1 MSQSDDTVLTTERV
15 AEIFRV
21 NQRTIERWVKDDKF
35 ARHGVNVT
43 STEGGHARFNRDEV
57 YALYWKMIDQGYLEE
72 D

>member
-1 MSQSDDTVLTTERV
+1 MSQSDDTVISTERV

-21 NQRTIERWVKDDKF
+21 NSRTIERWVKGEKF
-35 ARHGVNVT
+35 ARHGVAVALT
-43 STEGGHARFNRDEV
+43 DGGHARFNRDEV